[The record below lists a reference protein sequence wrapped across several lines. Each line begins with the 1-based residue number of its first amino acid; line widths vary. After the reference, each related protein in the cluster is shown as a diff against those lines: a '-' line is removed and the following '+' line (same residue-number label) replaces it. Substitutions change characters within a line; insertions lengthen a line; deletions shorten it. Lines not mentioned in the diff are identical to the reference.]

1 MSDSA
6 PVADA
11 QYFETIEERF
21 FSPHHMLMRMAG
33 EALFASQRTL
43 RPPLKDEHLLTAMLM
58 SALAV
63 EALCNAVGHRVVAGW
78 EDYEQIPAWSKIRLL
93 CTTLNIAY
101 DRGAQPW
108 QRLQALLAFRNQ
120 VAHGKAEHI
129 RHRRVLTAKQA
140 DAALNGAPTIPP
152 AKLEAKLTLENALI
166 AFATAREVEKILTE
180 NVPLELKLGLIVE
193 GGTYTARPMTSDE
206 VTAEQSQF
214 VS

>member
-1 MSDSA
+1 
-6 PVADA
+6 
-11 QYFETIEERF
+11 
-21 FSPHHMLMRMAG
+21 MRMAG

-78 EDYEQIPAWSKIRLL
+78 EDYEQIPAWAKIRLL
-93 CTTLNIAY
+93 CATLNIAY

-108 QRLQALLAFRNQ
+108 QRLQTLLAFRNR

-129 RHRRVLTAKQA
+129 QRRCVLTAEQA
-140 DAALNGAPTIPP
+140 DVALNSAPSAPP
-152 AKLEAKLTLENALI
+152 SKLEAMLTLENALV

-180 NVPLELKLGLIVE
+180 NVPLELKLGLTVE
-193 GGTYTARPMTSDE
+193 GGTYTVRPMTSDE
-206 VTAEQSQF
+206 VAAEQSRL
-214 VS
+214 VV